1 MSTMKQDYLKINSIL
16 NFLIFKIIIVCFLCN
31 FTQALENKILFKID
45 NEIVTTVDISNEINY
60 LKATNKQI
68 KQLDD
73 DAIINIAKN
82 SIIKDKL
89 KKIELLKRTKTLQI
103 NEEYLNAMVKN
114 TYENIGLTNIIE
126 FNEHLDYHDLKIEII
141 EEKIRI
147 DTYWKQMIYN
157 KYKDKLK
164 VDRDKILKEISNKK
178 VKKYQLSEILFDVG
192 NKNKLEE
199 KYNIIKKSISQNG
212 FENTALM
219 YGISDTSKNG
229 GKLGWINETAISD
242 KILNQISSLSI
253 GGFTKPI
260 TVPGGFLILKINNI
274 SEEQIKTDKEK
285 EVEKI
290 VNIKINEQLNQF
302 SNLYLNKIKK
312 DVILSGL

>member
-1 MSTMKQDYLKINSIL
+1 M
-16 NFLIFKIIIVCFLCN
+16 
-31 FTQALENKILFKID
+31 E
-45 NEIVTTVDISNEINY
+45 
-60 LKATNKQI
+60 TN
-68 KQLDD
+68 D
-73 DAIINIAKN
+73 
-82 SIIKDKL
+82 
-89 KKIELLKRTKTLQI
+89 LQQ
-103 NEEYLNAMVKN
+103 
-114 TYENIGLTNIIE
+114 
-126 FNEHLDYHDLKIEII
+126 H
-141 EEKIRI
+141 
-147 DTYWKQMIYN
+147 
-157 KYKDKLK
+157 KDKLK

-260 TVPGGFLILKINNI
+260 TVPGGFLILKIDNI

-312 DVILSGL
+312 DVILSGLCRYNNCRANSIFLEIFFQKIKKYNSKNPLILIASYKLLKLQMKKLNF